1 MIRESPEC
9 MAGVGRMHGRGRPTW
24 MAGVGRVTGVGD
36 RGDLATPPQKAP
48 V

>member
-1 MIRESPEC
+1 
-9 MAGVGRMHGRGRPTW
+9 